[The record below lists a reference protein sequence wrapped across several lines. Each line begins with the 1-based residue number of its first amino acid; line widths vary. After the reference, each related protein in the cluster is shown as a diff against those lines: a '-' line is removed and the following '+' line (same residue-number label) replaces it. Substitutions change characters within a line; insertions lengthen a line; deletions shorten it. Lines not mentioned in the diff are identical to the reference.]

1 MGIRLTVIAR
11 SAKRDEAISSRPYAP
26 KGIASATS
34 QPRNDKEN
42 LCYNAR
48 MNEKDALKIFKS
60 EKALLSGHFL
70 LSSGLHSP
78 HYMQCALVLQKPWIA
93 EKLCKTLAKK
103 ISKLKIETVIGPALG
118 GVLVSYEMGRALKA
132 KSIFAERVDGSFVLR
147 RGFSLKKN
155 EKVLVVEDVIT
166 TGKSSYE
173 IINIVEQN
181 GARVVAIASV
191 VDRSDGAAIFQQP
204 FYSLLKM
211 NIKTYKPEECPLC
224 REGRT
229 PLTKPGSRGLK

>member
-1 MGIRLTVIAR
+1 M
-11 SAKRDEAISSRPYAP
+11 IS
-26 KGIASATS
+26 
-34 QPRNDKEN
+34 
-42 LCYNAR
+42 
-48 MNEKDALKIFKS
+48 EKDELFNLIQTKAVIYGHKVLASGKLSHYYIDGKQVTLDARGAFLIGRCLLDLIRSNRPDAVGGPTLGADPIVGALLAEAGRQGILLHGFIVRKEAKDHGTSKLVEGPVFKS
-60 EKALLSGHFL
+60 GARVAL
-70 LSSGLHSP
+70 
-78 HYMQCALVLQKPWIA
+78 
-93 EKLCKTLAKK
+93 
-103 ISKLKIETVIGPALG
+103 
-118 GVLVSYEMGRALKA
+118 
-132 KSIFAERVDGSFVLR
+132 
-147 RGFSLKKN
+147 
-155 EKVLVVEDVIT
+155 VEDVIT